1 MVGTVQVTRLPP
13 PSGTHTHTV
22 IFLHGRGDNT
32 TSFIASFAHS
42 RSSHGQTLLGA
53 FPNFRWVFPQAPLSR
68 CARGGVTWPQWFDV
82 WDPSDFA
89 AREELQLDG
98 LRAMVPEIA
107 RILAEEVAALG
118 GRWDRVILAGISMGA
133 ATSVHTLF
141 NLDVLVP
148 EATALGAFMGF
159 SARCP
164 FAGRS
169 LAGMREVLGL
179 QQPGV
184 PKHSGDG
191 GGGVLANTP
200 MLLEHCV
207 DDPLVLVQNGRGLRD
222 TLTGFGAKV
231 AWREYP
237 SGGHWFNAPAGMD
250 DAIAFLN
257 AVLQQTK

>member
-22 IFLHGRGDNT
+22 VFLHGRGDNT

-68 CARGGVTWPQWFDV
+68 CARGGMIWPQWFDV
-82 WDPSDFA
+82 WDPRDFA

-98 LRAMVPEIA
+98 LRDTVPEIA
-107 RILAEEVAALG
+107 RILADEAAALG

-141 NLDVLVP
+141 NLDSFSP
-148 EATALGAFMGF
+148 EATRLGAFLGF

-164 FAGRS
+164 FAARS

-179 QQPGV
+179 RKPDA
-184 PKHSGDG
+184 PEHG
-191 GGGVLANTP
+191 GGGVLVNTP

-222 TLTGFGAKV
+222 VLTGFGAKV
-231 AWREYP
+231 TWREYP

-257 AVLQQTK
+257 EVLQQSK